1 MLFCWFVSIPWQH
14 NNGYWLCC
22 TWEDMQSELLP
33 SCCPSWLCEFWFW
46 EASLWFIHSKLCI
59 FLRNIWSVIQYLVK
73 HFFFNWV
80 FGDSSLYDLMST
92 DGLLRSLGFI
102 LGMKWGM
109 PSDLKTE
116 PQKGLILSNA
126 FTFDYMRIT
135 SIILVIWVL
144 LSVSVPYYG
153 FVNCSDI

>member
-1 MLFCWFVSIPWQH
+1 MVHSLKIMH
-14 NNGYWLCC
+14 
-22 TWEDMQSELLP
+22 LLNKHLKCNTI
-33 SCCPSWLCEFWFW
+33 SC
-46 EASLWFIHSKLCI
+46 KTI
-59 FLRNIWSVIQYLVK
+59 FFL
-73 HFFFNWV
+73 NWV

-92 DGLLRSLGFI
+92 DGLLKSLGFI

-135 SIILVIWVL
+135 SIILVI
-144 LSVSVPYYG
+144 
-153 FVNCSDI
+153 